1 MAAADIGDLYR
12 KHGADVFRFV
22 LYLSGNR
29 ADAEDITS
37 ETFVRAWTSP
47 SPIRM
52 ATVKGY
58 LFTIARRL
66 FLQGR
71 RGASRHVALSEEL
84 REPGP
89 GPQVRAERNSE
100 LDAALASLQ
109 KLSEI
114 DRSALLMRAHDEL
127 SYEEIARAL
136 GLSLASVK
144 VRIHRARLALVRIRE
159 ASRHEG
165 NA

>member
-1 MAAADIGDLYR
+1 VTDIGDLYR

-52 ATVKGY
+52 DTVKGY

-71 RGASRHVALSEEL
+71 RGASRHVQLSEEL
-84 REPGP
+84 RDPGMSP
-89 GPQVRAERNSE
+89 HAQVEQSSE
-100 LDAALASLQ
+100 LNAALASLQ
-109 KLSEI
+109 TLSEI
-114 DRSALLMRAHDEL
+114 DRAALLMRAHDEL
-127 SYEEIARAL
+127 SYER
-136 GLSLASVK
+136 
-144 VRIHRARLALVRIRE
+144 
-159 ASRHEG
+159 SRVHWVFRSPPSRSG
-165 NA
+165 STAHGWH